1 MKDNGENMRFYK
13 CKKCGNILTSINEV
27 NDNII
32 CCGEEMT
39 LLQSR
44 SVDAAVEKHVPVLI
58 EENGIRKVFV
68 GEVEHPMTEE
78 HYIEFIAVETKDC
91 FLIKKLTPND
101 KPEFI
106 LNTNSEIIKMYAY
119 CNLHGLWEK

>member
-1 MKDNGENMRFYK
+1 ME
-13 CKKCGNILTSINEV
+13 ILTSINEV

-39 LLQSR
+39 LLKSH
-44 SVDAAVEKHVPVLI
+44 SIDAAVEKHVPILI
-58 EENGIRKVFV
+58 EEAGIKKVFV
-68 GEVEHPMTEE
+68 GEVEHPMTSE
-78 HYIEFIAVETKDC
+78 HYIEFIAVQTKSEM
-91 FLIKKLTPND
+91 LIRKLKPLD

-106 LNTNSEIIKMYAY
+106 INTNEEIINMYAY

>member
-1 MKDNGENMRFYK
+1 MKDNGDNMKFYK
-13 CKKCGNILTSINEV
+13 CQKCGNIVTSINEI
-27 NDNII
+27 NDNIV
-32 CCGEEMT
+32 CCGETMT
-39 LLQSR
+39 LLKSR
-44 SVDAAVEKHVPVLI
+44 SVDAAVEKHVPVLL

-78 HYIEFIAVETKDC
+78 HFIEFIAVETKSEM
-91 FLIKKLTPND
+91 LIKKLKPLD

-106 LNTNSEIIKMYAY
+106 LNTNEEIVRMYAY